1 MKKNNQST
9 CFFVSLLFLSG
20 AMVFWSDLYL
30 FAKTVRLPEWAES
43 LPSPINVPKYI
54 AFLCLIPAIL
64 FANTFTNAFA
74 QISKIILIAS
84 IFPVLIFIFKINS
97 RSMELIYIIYNV
109 IFQYLWVIGW
119 NCLLPAIVLL
129 GVHAIWQFLAIRLTR
144 HWTGTPNGAP

>member
-9 CFFVSLLFLSG
+9 CFVVSLLFLSG

-30 FAKTVRLPEWAES
+30 FTKTVRLPEWAES
-43 LPSPINVPKYI
+43 LPNPINAPKYI

-64 FANTFTNAFA
+64 FANTFTNAFT

-119 NCLLPAIVLL
+119 NCLLPAVVLL
-129 GVHAIWQFLAIRLTR
+129 GVHTIWQFLAIRLTR
-144 HWTGTPNGAP
+144 H